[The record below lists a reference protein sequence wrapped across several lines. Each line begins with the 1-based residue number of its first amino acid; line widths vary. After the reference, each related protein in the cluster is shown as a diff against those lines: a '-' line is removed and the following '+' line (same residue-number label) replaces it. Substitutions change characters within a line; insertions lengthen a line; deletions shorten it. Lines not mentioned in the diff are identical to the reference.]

1 MLHFPAL
8 TVDEF
13 VSACKELE
21 RLCNH
26 SSSIS
31 WQNVKWTGQELRIQT
46 QVKKAEVE
54 KDARNESQDE
64 IGAET
69 STEFETR
76 NETVEI
82 EDVVD
87 QHLSS

>member
-8 TVDEF
+8 TGDEF
-13 VSACKELE
+13 VSACQELE

-46 QVKKAEVE
+46 RIEKAEVE
-54 KDARNESQDE
+54 EDASNESEDE
-64 IGAET
+64 IGAKT
-69 STEFETR
+69 SSDIETR

-82 EDVVD
+82 EDMVD